1 MDLILALTDYF
12 VFQSSETVQ
21 LFQSSDIVQLHTA
34 YGGKLYMFEKLL
46 YTKCIILLHLNIPSA
61 AYKVLLDLQEVKR
74 RLSSEAAA
82 AASRCSRW
90 KNQMRQAAHNG
101 CCRRVALSRALFSV
115 LWKLLTSGELMEA
128 LLTIESPLVRYFFS
142 YCLVILFFDKFV

>member
-1 MDLILALTDYF
+1 M
-12 VFQSSETVQ
+12 
-21 LFQSSDIVQLHTA
+21 
-34 YGGKLYMFEKLL
+34 
-46 YTKCIILLHLNIPSA
+46 YTKCIILLHHYTSSVPSA
-61 AYKVLLDLQEVKR
+61 AYKVLLHLQEVKR

-115 LWKLLTSGELMEA
+115 LWKLLTSEELIGA
-128 LLTIESPLVRYFFS
+128 LLTIESPLVRCFFI
-142 YCLVILFFDKFV
+142 YCLVYFIFDTFVWMSTQLNTFYLKLLSVR